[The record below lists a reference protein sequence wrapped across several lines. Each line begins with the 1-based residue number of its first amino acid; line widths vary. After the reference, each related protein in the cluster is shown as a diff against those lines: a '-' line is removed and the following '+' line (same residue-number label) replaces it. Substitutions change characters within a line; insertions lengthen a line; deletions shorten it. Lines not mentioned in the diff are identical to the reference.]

1 MEKHILFVEDDA
13 SIASGLIYAMEQE
26 GYRVTHCKNV
36 SAAFE
41 RMEDR
46 TFDLALL
53 DMQLSDGVG
62 KEIAQVMKAE
72 QVPLIYL
79 TVVDDEDEIVG
90 ALEDGAADYIT
101 KPFRLREVLARIKK
115 SLQGEPETAGVL
127 KLGGVSIDTDA
138 GKVFVRGN
146 PVTLT
151 ALEYRRGFCGRQY
164 ADSVCQETA
173 AKASGCASYHYG
185 QGDWLSCGLKKKKF
199 WNFQRGSAGR

>member
-41 RMEDR
+41 RMEDIP
-46 TFDLALL
+46 FDLALL

-72 QVPLIYL
+72 QVPVIYL

-101 KPFRLREVLARIKK
+101 KPFRRLSPIDAIGIWVLA
-115 SLQGEPETAGVL
+115 GESIEEWL
-127 KLGGVSIDTDA
+127 KI
-138 GKVFVRGN
+138 KVF
-146 PVTLT
+146 
-151 ALEYRRGFCGRQY
+151 
-164 ADSVCQETA
+164 
-173 AKASGCASYHYG
+173 
-185 QGDWLSCGLKKKKF
+185 
-199 WNFQRGSAGR
+199 